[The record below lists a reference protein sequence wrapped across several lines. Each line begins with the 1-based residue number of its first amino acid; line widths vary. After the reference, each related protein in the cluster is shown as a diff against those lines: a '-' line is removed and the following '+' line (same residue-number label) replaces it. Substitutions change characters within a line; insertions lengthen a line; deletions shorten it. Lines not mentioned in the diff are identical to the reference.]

1 MQLEVI
7 SLCIEIEKLVLEVHI
22 VAQRC
27 IKNYNDCETR
37 NQRFKQFDE
46 LTSMLGDGRPPTVG
60 KRGAVVLTCDPPRLL
75 MQLCTLV
82 PPALRQPCL
91 CFPSRHQIVRVFIV
105 SVVDMCCI
113 CSGTGFADWR
123 ERGVVGVRPTM
134 MKFFL
139 TAQVSGTSL
148 VVWVGTE

>member
-1 MQLEVI
+1 VIAGYTRQHYNPRFGTNAYVFFVHFLCYQTFAVLQLEVI

-46 LTSMLGDGRPPTVG
+46 LTSMLGDGRPPAVG

-75 MQLCTLV
+75 MQICMLV
-82 PPALRQPCL
+82 
-91 CFPSRHQIVRVFIV
+91 S
-105 SVVDMCCI
+105 
-113 CSGTGFADWR
+113 
-123 ERGVVGVRPTM
+123 
-134 MKFFL
+134 
-139 TAQVSGTSL
+139 TA
-148 VVWVGTE
+148 

>member
-1 MQLEVI
+1 VI

-46 LTSMLGDGRPPTVG
+46 LTSMLGDGRPPAVG

-75 MQLCTLV
+75 MQICMLV
-82 PPALRQPCL
+82 STALRRPCVL
-91 CFPSRHQIVRVFIV
+91 PQQ
-105 SVVDMCCI
+105 
-113 CSGTGFADWR
+113 
-123 ERGVVGVRPTM
+123 RPGCAS
-134 MKFFL
+134 FNC
-139 TAQVSGTSL
+139 QCR
-148 VVWVGTE
+148 